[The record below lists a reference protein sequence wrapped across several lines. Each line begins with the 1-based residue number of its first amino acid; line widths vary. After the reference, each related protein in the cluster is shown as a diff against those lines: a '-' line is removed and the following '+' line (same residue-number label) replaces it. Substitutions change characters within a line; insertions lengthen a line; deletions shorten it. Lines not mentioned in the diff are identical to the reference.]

1 MDKFSLWM
9 QTVVR
14 LELQHF
20 SRQTAIISSNH
31 QGDVMDC
38 QAIEE
43 SRSPAREALFTILI
57 RRLARGIGSRMPQLD
72 MDVTPDRIKRDLGF
86 LDGRDP
92 RYEDDRL
99 R

>member
-20 SRQTAIISSNH
+20 SRQTATISSNH

-38 QAIEE
+38 QTIEE
-43 SRSPAREALFTILI
+43 RSPTREGLLTITI

>member
-1 MDKFSLWM
+1 M
-9 QTVVR
+9 
-14 LELQHF
+14 
-20 SRQTAIISSNH
+20 N
-31 QGDVMDC
+31 C

-43 SRSPAREALFTILI
+43 SRSPAREPLFAAVI
-57 RRLARGIGSRMPQLD
+57 RRLVRGIGSRIPQLD

-92 RYEDDRL
+92 RYEDDRS

>member
-1 MDKFSLWM
+1 MNKFSLWM

-31 QGDVMDC
+31 RGDVMDC
-38 QAIEE
+38 QAIDE
-43 SRSPAREALFTILI
+43 SRSPAREALITTVI
-57 RRLARGIGSRMPQLD
+57 RRLAGGIGSRIPRLD
-72 MDVTPDRIKRDLGF
+72 MDAMPDRIKRDLGF

-92 RYEDDRL
+92 HYEDDRS

>member
-1 MDKFSLWM
+1 
-9 QTVVR
+9 
-14 LELQHF
+14 
-20 SRQTAIISSNH
+20 
-31 QGDVMDC
+31 MDC

-43 SRSPAREALFTILI
+43 SRSPIREALFTSII
-57 RRLARGIGSRMPQLD
+57 RRLARGIGSRVPQLD

-86 LDGRDP
+86 MDGRDP

>member
-1 MDKFSLWM
+1 
-9 QTVVR
+9 
-14 LELQHF
+14 
-20 SRQTAIISSNH
+20 
-31 QGDVMDC
+31 MDC

-43 SRSPAREALFTILI
+43 RRSFTREGLFTIVI

-92 RYEDDRL
+92 RYEDDRS

>member
-1 MDKFSLWM
+1 
-9 QTVVR
+9 
-14 LELQHF
+14 
-20 SRQTAIISSNH
+20 
-31 QGDVMDC
+31 MDC

-43 SRSPAREALFTILI
+43 RRSLAKEALITVLI
-57 RRLARGIGSRMPQLD
+57 RRLTRGIGSRMPQLD

>member
-1 MDKFSLWM
+1 MNC
-9 QTVVR
+9 R
-14 LELQHF
+14 
-20 SRQTAIISSNH
+20 
-31 QGDVMDC
+31 
-38 QAIEE
+38 AIEE
-43 SRSPAREALFTILI
+43 SRSSAREALFTILI

>member
-1 MDKFSLWM
+1 
-9 QTVVR
+9 
-14 LELQHF
+14 
-20 SRQTAIISSNH
+20 
-31 QGDVMDC
+31 MDC

-43 SRSPAREALFTILI
+43 RRSPAKEALITVLI
-57 RRLARGIGSRMPQLD
+57 RRLGGGIGSRMPQLD

-92 RYEDDRL
+92 RYEDDRS

>member
-1 MDKFSLWM
+1 
-9 QTVVR
+9 
-14 LELQHF
+14 
-20 SRQTAIISSNH
+20 
-31 QGDVMDC
+31 MDC

-43 SRSPAREALFTILI
+43 CRSPAKEALITVLI
-57 RRLARGIGSRMPQLD
+57 RRLAWGIGSRMPQLD

>member
-1 MDKFSLWM
+1 
-9 QTVVR
+9 
-14 LELQHF
+14 
-20 SRQTAIISSNH
+20 
-31 QGDVMDC
+31 MDC

-43 SRSPAREALFTILI
+43 RRSPAKEALITVLI
-57 RRLARGIGSRMPQLD
+57 RRLAGGIGSRMPQLD

-92 RYEDDRL
+92 RYEDDRS

>member
-1 MDKFSLWM
+1 
-9 QTVVR
+9 
-14 LELQHF
+14 
-20 SRQTAIISSNH
+20 
-31 QGDVMDC
+31 MDC
-38 QAIEE
+38 QNIEE
-43 SRSPAREALFTILI
+43 RSPTREGLLTITI

>member
-1 MDKFSLWM
+1 MDKFSLWV
-9 QTVVR
+9 QAVVR
-14 LELQHF
+14 LELHHF
-20 SRQTAIISSNH
+20 SLQTAIISSNH

-43 SRSPAREALFTILI
+43 NRSVAREALIATFV
-57 RRLARGIGSRMPQLD
+57 RRLLRGIGSRMPKLD

-92 RYEDDRL
+92 RYEDDRS

>member
-1 MDKFSLWM
+1 
-9 QTVVR
+9 
-14 LELQHF
+14 
-20 SRQTAIISSNH
+20 
-31 QGDVMDC
+31 MDC
-38 QAIEE
+38 QTIEE
-43 SRSPAREALFTILI
+43 RSPTREGLLTITI

>member
-1 MDKFSLWM
+1 
-9 QTVVR
+9 
-14 LELQHF
+14 
-20 SRQTAIISSNH
+20 
-31 QGDVMDC
+31 MDC

-43 SRSPAREALFTILI
+43 NRSVAREALIATVA
-57 RRLARGIGSRMPQLD
+57 RRLLRGIGSRMPKLD

-92 RYEDDRL
+92 RYEDDRS

>member
-1 MDKFSLWM
+1 
-9 QTVVR
+9 
-14 LELQHF
+14 
-20 SRQTAIISSNH
+20 
-31 QGDVMDC
+31 MDC

-43 SRSPAREALFTILI
+43 RRSPAKEALITVLI